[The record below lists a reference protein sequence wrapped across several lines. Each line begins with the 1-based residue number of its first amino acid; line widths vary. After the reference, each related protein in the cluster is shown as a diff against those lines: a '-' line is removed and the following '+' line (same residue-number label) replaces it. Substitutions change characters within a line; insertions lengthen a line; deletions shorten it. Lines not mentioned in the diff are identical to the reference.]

1 MSLLIPEPNTFVV
14 PVDAPAICPNPCGE
28 HVKFLRNLTPIANE
42 KRASV
47 LQWIH
52 APVGNRNPSI
62 MCCTRAALPPRMPSN
77 HYWS

>member
-47 LQWIH
+47 LQ
-52 APVGNRNPSI
+52 
-62 MCCTRAALPPRMPSN
+62 
-77 HYWS
+77 